1 MHATYPLSALTT
13 ELPPGLGDNQ
23 LEGILQASELAIA
36 LLDVPLNTP
45 VEITGF
51 ADGDIELNVCR
62 MGLAIGTVLSI
73 SSRITGGPLVVVSE
87 STELALGRQVCKG
100 IHVMAKKPELTL
112 GIKNQAGV

>member
-1 MHATYPLSALTT
+1 MT
-13 ELPPGLGDNQ
+13 ELPPGLDDKQ
-23 LEGILQASELAIA
+23 LEEISQASEFAIA

-62 MGLAIGTVLSI
+62 MGLAIGTVLSV
-73 SSRITGGPLVVVSE
+73 SNRIAGGPLVVMSE

-100 IHVMAKKPELTL
+100 IRVMAKKPELTL
-112 GIKNQAGV
+112 GIKIQAGV